1 MSEENVEATHQASH
15 GLNSVIEE
23 LEATR
28 WAAHLTDDEWTLVWV
43 SSELQALL
51 GTQDPEELGVG
62 RHLLDALLR
71 DAWRDSITEESELP
85 QFQRLLPMMVA
96 DTPGGRDALKAM
108 VPDFAKAW
116 LDGIDPTPVPPIWTS
131 VIEFLQ
137 EGLPPARARVLDVR
151 LGSESE
157 RVGGLRLYGS
167 DLPAHVLALVGRG
180 DESMFERMARIFEPR
195 QRQAAILF
203 ADLEASG
210 ALSRRFSSE
219 TFFDLIRE
227 MTTRVDERVIS
238 KKGVVGKHAGDGVT
252 AFFVAEDLGS
262 PSAAARTAIEA
273 GLSLSALAE
282 EIEEGRRDALGEAGL
297 QLNIGLHWGDRL
309 YMGQVVTGGR
319 IEVTALGDEVN
330 ECARIEQTAK
340 EGQILASKNLIERMD
355 DEDAGALDMRPGQ
368 ITYRTISDLGY
379 PSEKAVRDAGG
390 IAVVDLRPVRT

>member
-1 MSEENVEATHQASH
+1 
-15 GLNSVIEE
+15 
-23 LEATR
+23 
-28 WAAHLTDDEWTLVWV
+28 
-43 SSELQALL
+43 
-51 GTQDPEELGVG
+51 
-62 RHLLDALLR
+62 
-71 DAWRDSITEESELP
+71 
-85 QFQRLLPMMVA
+85 
-96 DTPGGRDALKAM
+96 
-108 VPDFAKAW
+108 
-116 LDGIDPTPVPPIWTS
+116 
-131 VIEFLQ
+131 
-137 EGLPPARARVLDVR
+137 
-151 LGSESE
+151 
-157 RVGGLRLYGS
+157 
-167 DLPAHVLALVGRG
+167 
-180 DESMFERMARIFEPR
+180 
-195 QRQAAILF
+195 
-203 ADLEASG
+203 
-210 ALSRRFSSE
+210 
-219 TFFDLIRE
+219 

-355 DEDAGALDMRPGQ
+355 DEDAGALDMRPDQ